1 MNPVVTM
8 LPTSTLPRPVGL
20 YSHASSVESPA
31 RMLFVAGQLAIA
43 HDGRVFGI
51 NDINAQFQQVFENLG
66 AVLQAAGYGFA
77 DVVRFTSYV
86 TDRSYI
92 EAFYAAR
99 AKLFPTLFPTRQYP
113 PNTLLIVAGLV
124 NPDCL
129 LEVEAVAA
137 IR

>member
-8 LPTSTLPRPVGL
+8 LQTSTLPRPIGL

-31 RMLFVAGQLAIA
+31 HMLFVAGQLAID

-66 AVLQAAGYGFA
+66 AVLQAGGYGFA

-86 TDRSYI
+86 TGRSYI
-92 EAFYAAR
+92 EPFYAAR
-99 AKLFPTLFPTRQYP
+99 AKL
-113 PNTLLIVAGLV
+113 
-124 NPDCL
+124 
-129 LEVEAVAA
+129 
-137 IR
+137 

>member
-8 LPTSTLPRPVGL
+8 LPTSTLPRPIGL

-31 RMLFVAGQLAIA
+31 RMLFVAGQLAID

-66 AVLQAAGYGFA
+66 AVLQAGGYGFA

-86 TDRSYI
+86 TGRSYI
-92 EAFYAAR
+92 EPFYAAR
-99 AKLFPTLFPTRQYP
+99 AKLFPTLFPTQQYP
-113 PNTLLIVAGLV
+113 PNTLLIVTGLV
-124 NPDCL
+124 SPDFL
-129 LEVEAVAA
+129 IEVEAVAA